1 MPNGLGLKK
10 IESSPFID
18 KPKEKHIP
26 SPMKEFRIEEEPSHL
41 EQTQKIIELPKEF
54 QRLQVKNTLQTAK
67 TILQELD
74 EK

>member
-18 KPKEKHIP
+18 KPKEKIGP

-41 EQTQKIIELPKEF
+41 EQT
-54 QRLQVKNTLQTAK
+54 
-67 TILQELD
+67 
-74 EK
+74 